1 MWKRIHS
8 NRDPRDTLQSEI
20 RKEFRPY
27 FDRAVQRFKKMVSRK
42 PKWTFAFMA
51 ALLFGSVILSFT
63 HALQPYPATRKSTT
77 EATQVS
83 EGFNQLMG
91 KTLKLRHMITLK
103 GFIDSLSAKTHLT
116 ATDSAGLSQA
126 LDSLAVLQ
134 KSLFDQR
141 HEH

>member
-8 NRDPRDTLQSEI
+8 NRDPQDTLQSEI
-20 RKEFRPY
+20 RKEFGPY
-27 FDRAVQRFKKMVSRK
+27 FDKAVQRFRKLVSKK
-42 PKWTFAFMA
+42 PKWAFACMA

-63 HALQPYPATRKSTT
+63 RALQPYPATRKSPT

-91 KTLKLRHMITLK
+91 KSLTLRRMIRLK

-116 ATDSAGLSQA
+116 GTDSARLGQA
-126 LDSLAVLQ
+126 LDSLAGLQ
-134 KSLFDQR
+134 KSLFHQK